1 MADTIIIGG
10 GHNGLVTAF
19 YLAKAGRKPLVLE
32 RRHVVGG
39 CATTED
45 FAPGYRSATLAH
57 TLGPIR
63 PSIVRDMQLERRGV
77 TFVHPD
83 PRLVSVAPD
92 GRALVFSTNAERTA
106 EAIKPFSSK
115 DAAKYPEFCATLGR
129 IGGFLSELLE
139 MTPPS
144 IDAPSAAALWELLKT
159 GRRFRSLGKRESFA
173 LLRWG
178 PMAVADL
185 VAEWFESD
193 LLQASVAARA
203 IHGTA
208 MGPWSAGTGAVLL
221 LAAAIDPVPGGSSIS
236 AVGGPGAVTRAMADA
251 AREAGAVI
259 KTGADVHH
267 IIVKD
272 GAVSGVALAD
282 GTEIA
287 ASMVVSGADPRRTF
301 LDLIDP
307 VELEPDFM
315 TRIRNYRCPGTVAKL
330 NFALTAL
337 PAFTGITGDPTAM
350 LRGRVH
356 VGPGIDY
363 LERAFDASKYGET
376 STSPY
381 LDVTFPSIADPS
393 MAPAGRHVMS
403 VHMQYAPFKRRSGT
417 WDAQEHTLADIAL
430 RTLGSYAPGITS
442 LVEYR
447 QVITPLDL
455 EKVYG
460 LTGGHIHHGEL
471 ALDQLFTMRPTLGW
485 AEYRTPIDGLY
496 LCGSGTHPGNG
507 LTGGSGQNAA
517 KAILKARPRTTPA
530 GARPIASVHDK

>member
-1 MADTIIIGG
+1 MADTIIIGA
-10 GHNGLVTAF
+10 GHNGLTTAF
-19 YLAKAGRKPLVLE
+19 YLSKAGRKPLVLE
-32 RRHVVGG
+32 RRPIVGG
-39 CATTED
+39 CATSEE

-63 PSIVRDMQLERRGV
+63 PAIVRDMQLERRGV

-92 GRALVFSTNAERTA
+92 GRALVFSTDPGRTSD
-106 EAIKPFSSK
+106 AIRPFSTK
-115 DAAKYPEFCATLGR
+115 DATRYPEFCATLGR
-129 IGGFLSELLE
+129 IGAFLSDLLA

-144 IDAPSAAALWELLKT
+144 LDSPSAGEWWELLKT
-159 GRRFRSLGKRESFA
+159 GRRFRALGKKESFA
-173 LLRWG
+173 LLRYA

-185 VAEWFESD
+185 VAEWFETD

-221 LAAAIDPVPGGSSIS
+221 LAAAIDPVPGGSSVS

-251 AREAGAVI
+251 AKAAGAEI
-259 KTGADVHH
+259 RTGADVLR
-267 IIVKD
+267 ILVKD
-272 GAVSGVALAD
+272 GAVTGVALAD
-282 GTEIA
+282 GTEIPA
-287 ASMVVSGADPRRTF
+287 TTVISGADPRRTF
-301 LDLIDP
+301 LTLVDP

-330 NFALTAL
+330 NFALNGL
-337 PAFTGITGDPTAM
+337 PAFRGIAGDAASM
-350 LRGRVH
+350 LRGRLH

-376 STSPY
+376 SPSPY
-381 LDVTFPSIADPS
+381 LDIAFPSVVDPS

-403 VHMQYAPFKRRSGT
+403 VHMQYAPFKRREGSWTGQ
-417 WDAQEHTLADIAL
+417 DGALADIVL
-430 RTLGSYAPGITS
+430 RTLEPYAPGITG
-442 LVEYR
+442 LVEHR

-455 EKVYG
+455 EQVYG

-485 AEYRTPIDGLY
+485 ADYRTPLTGLY

-507 LTGGSGQNAA
+507 LTGASGQNAA
-517 KAILKARPRTTPA
+517 REILRARRA
-530 GARPIASVHDK
+530 

>member
-1 MADTIIIGG
+1 MADTIIIGA
-10 GHNGLVTAF
+10 GHNGLTTAF

-32 RRHVVGG
+32 RRPIVGG
-39 CATTED
+39 CATSEE

-63 PSIVRDMQLERRGV
+63 PAIVRDMRLERRGV

-92 GRALVFSTNAERTA
+92 GRALVFSTDPGRTSD
-106 EAIKPFSSK
+106 AIRPFSTK
-115 DAAKYPEFCATLGR
+115 DATRYPEFCATLGR
-129 IGGFLSELLE
+129 IGAFLSDLLE

-144 IDAPSAAALWELLKT
+144 IDSPSAGEWWELLKT
-159 GRRFRSLGKRESFA
+159 GRRFRALGKKESFA

-185 VAEWFESD
+185 VAEWFETD

-221 LAAAIDPVPGGSSIS
+221 LAAAIDPVPGGSSVS
-236 AVGGPGAVTRAMADA
+236 AVGGPGAVTRAMAEA
-251 AREAGAVI
+251 AKAAGAEI
-259 KTGADVHH
+259 RTGADVLR
-267 IIVKD
+267 ILVKD
-272 GAVSGVALAD
+272 GAVTGVALAD
-282 GTEIA
+282 GTEIPA
-287 ASMVVSGADPRRTF
+287 TTVISGADPRRTF
-301 LDLIDP
+301 LTLVDP

-330 NFALTAL
+330 NFALNGL
-337 PAFTGITGDPTAM
+337 PAFRGIAGDAASM
-350 LRGRVH
+350 LRGRLH

-376 STSPY
+376 SPSPY
-381 LDVTFPSIADPS
+381 LDIAFPSVVDPS
-393 MAPAGRHVMS
+393 MAPSGRHVMS
-403 VHMQYAPFKRRSGT
+403 VHMQYAPFKRREGSWTGQ
-417 WDAQEHTLADIAL
+417 DGALADIVL
-430 RTLGSYAPGITS
+430 RTLEPYAPGITG
-442 LVEYR
+442 LVEHR

-455 EKVYG
+455 EQVYG

-485 AEYRTPIDGLY
+485 ADYRTPLTGLY

-517 KAILKARPRTTPA
+517 REILKARRA
-530 GARPIASVHDK
+530 

>member
-1 MADTIIIGG
+1 MADTIIVGG
-10 GHNGLVTAF
+10 GHNSLVTAF

-32 RRHVVGG
+32 RRPLVGG
-39 CATTED
+39 CATSEE
-45 FAPGYRSATLAH
+45 FAPGFRAATLAH
-57 TLGPIR
+57 ALGPLR
-63 PSIVRDMQLERRGV
+63 PEIVRDMQLERRGV

-83 PRLVSVAPD
+83 PRLVSVSPD
-92 GRALVFSTNAERTA
+92 GRALVFSTDPGGTA
-106 EAIKPFSSK
+106 DAIRPFSAK

-129 IGGFLSELLE
+129 IGGFLSDLLD

-144 IDAPSAAALWELLKT
+144 IDAPSSGEVWELLKT
-159 GRRFRSLGKRESFA
+159 GRKFRALGKRESFA

-185 VAEWFESD
+185 VAEWFETD

-221 LAAAIDPVPGGSSIS
+221 LGAAIDPAPGGSSVTAI
-236 AVGGPGAVTRAMADA
+236 GGPGAVTRAMAEA
-251 AREAGAVI
+251 AREMGAEI
-259 KTGADVHH
+259 RTGAEVQR
-267 IIVKD
+267 ILVKD
-272 GAVSGVALAD
+272 GEVAGVALAD

-287 ASMVVSGADPRRTF
+287 AATVVSGADPRRTF
-301 LDLIDP
+301 LGLIDP

-315 TRIRNYRCPGTVAKL
+315 TRIRNYRCPGTVAKV
-330 NFALTAL
+330 NVALRAL
-337 PAFTGITGDPTAM
+337 PAFRGLTGDPAAA

-363 LERAFDASKYGET
+363 LEHAFDASKYGET
-376 STSPY
+376 SPSPY
-381 LDVTFPSIADPS
+381 LDLAFPSIADPS
-393 MAPAGRHVMS
+393 MAPSGRHVMS
-403 VHMQYAPFKRRSGT
+403 VHMQYAPFRLRAGSWSGRA
-417 WDAQEHTLADIAL
+417 DALADL
-430 RTLGSYAPGITS
+430 VMRTLEAYAPGVTS
-442 LVEYR
+442 LVEHR

-455 EKVYG
+455 EQTYG

-485 AEYRTPIDGLY
+485 ADYRTPLAGLY

-507 LTGGSGQNAA
+507 LTGASGRNAA
-517 KAILKARPRTTPA
+517 REILKGPR
-530 GARPIASVHDK
+530 RR

>member
-1 MADTIIIGG
+1 MADTIIIGA
-10 GHNGLVTAF
+10 GHNGLTTAF
-19 YLAKAGRKPLVLE
+19 YLSKAGRKPLVLE
-32 RRHVVGG
+32 RRPIVGG
-39 CATTED
+39 CATSEE

-63 PSIVRDMQLERRGV
+63 PAIVRDMQLERRGV

-92 GRALVFSTNAERTA
+92 GRALVFSTDPGRTSD
-106 EAIKPFSSK
+106 AIRPFSTK
-115 DAAKYPEFCATLGR
+115 DATRYPEFCATLGR
-129 IGGFLSELLE
+129 IGAFLSDLLA

-144 IDAPSAAALWELLKT
+144 IDSPSVGEWWELLKT
-159 GRRFRSLGKRESFA
+159 GRRFRALGKKESFA
-173 LLRWG
+173 LLRYA

-185 VAEWFESD
+185 VAEWFETD

-221 LAAAIDPVPGGSSIS
+221 LAAAIDPVPGGSSVS
-236 AVGGPGAVTRAMADA
+236 AVGGPGAVTRAMAEA
-251 AREAGAVI
+251 AKAAGAEI
-259 KTGADVHH
+259 RTGADVLR
-267 IIVKD
+267 ILVKD
-272 GAVSGVALAD
+272 GAVTGVALAD
-282 GTEIA
+282 GTEIPA
-287 ASMVVSGADPRRTF
+287 TTVISGADPRRTF
-301 LDLIDP
+301 LTLVDP

-330 NFALTAL
+330 NFALNGL
-337 PAFTGITGDPTAM
+337 PAFRGIAGDAASM
-350 LRGRVH
+350 LRGRLH

-376 STSPY
+376 SASPY
-381 LDVTFPSIADPS
+381 LDIAFPSVVDPS

-403 VHMQYAPFKRRSGT
+403 VHMQYAPFKRREGSWTGQ
-417 WDAQEHTLADIAL
+417 DGALADIVL
-430 RTLGSYAPGITS
+430 RTLEAYAPGITG
-442 LVEYR
+442 LVEHR

-455 EKVYG
+455 EQVYG

-485 AEYRTPIDGLY
+485 ADYRTPLTGLY

-507 LTGGSGQNAA
+507 LTGASGQNAA
-517 KAILKARPRTTPA
+517 REILKARRA
-530 GARPIASVHDK
+530 